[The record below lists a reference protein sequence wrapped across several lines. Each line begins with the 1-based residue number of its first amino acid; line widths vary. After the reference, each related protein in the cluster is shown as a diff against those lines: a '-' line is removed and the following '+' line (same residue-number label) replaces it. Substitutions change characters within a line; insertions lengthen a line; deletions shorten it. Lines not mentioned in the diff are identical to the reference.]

1 MNKCWELYMFY
12 KYSALG
18 SGWGHI
24 TSLSQPLVV
33 WLCSSSPFESN
44 KVLGHKYPVLGQ
56 FSP

>member
-24 TSLSQPLVV
+24 TSLRQPLVV
-33 WLCSSSPFESN
+33 WLSLSKQP
-44 KVLGHKYPVLGQ
+44 L
-56 FSP
+56 